1 MPIPNGGLITET
13 NAQYYAGSQ
22 RFLSDGTGRFVTT
35 FNTDLI
41 FGSSD
46 PGTVEY
52 TLNNFV
58 LYTSPNNTPGSF
70 SAYLLDFTVEDNTI
84 ITTVP
89 IPTNTYVA
97 VQLKAMNGGSYGNG
111 EALGAT
117 VQENYGGYSYTSL
130 NNVIDGF
137 IATYVGEH
145 KLIPDVK
152 RTDVIFHAKRGL
164 QEFNYDT
171 LKSIKSQEV
180 TITPSLSM
188 IIPQDYVNYVRLS
201 WTDAYGIK
209 HIIYPS
215 DNLTI
220 KPTDVPLQ
228 TVNGDFIQ
236 DQYGSNTQGTSD
248 TSRNWDNLNQ
258 RRLSGGFDAYQNGV
272 ENYYGDGYM
281 FGHQQLGM
289 RYGALPE
296 TTQVNGY
303 FTMNPARGTISFS
316 SDMNGRTVVLEYI
329 SDGLAYDT
337 DSKVPK
343 MAEEAMYMHIA
354 YSILAGRSG
363 VQEYIVQRFKKD
375 RRAQLRNAKIR
386 LSDIK
391 LDQIVRIM
399 RNKSKQIKH

>member
-1 MPIPNGGLITET
+1 MGLITET
-13 NAQYYAGSQ
+13 NEEYYAGEKV
-22 RFLSDGTGRFVTT
+22 FLIAAATNQSSFETT
-35 FNTDLI
+35 FNTELLLSSSSADANFI
-41 FGSSD
+41 FEISLDGGATYNIYSAGVIS
-46 PGTVEY
+46 
-52 TLNNFV
+52 LSNN
-58 LYTSPNNTPGSF
+58 NK
-70 SAYLLDFTVEDNTI
+70 TI
-84 ITTVP
+84 DVS
-89 IPTNTYVA
+89 VA
-97 VQLKAMNGGSYGNG
+97 VAGPAIARVTLKIA
-111 EALGAT
+111 A
-117 VQENYGGYSYTSL
+117 VQNNYGGYSYVKL
-130 NNVIDGF
+130 NDIINTF
-137 IATYVGEH
+137 IATYVGTG
-145 KLIPDVK
+145 KLIPSVK

-164 QEFNYDT
+164 QEFSYDT

-303 FTMNPARGTISFS
+303 FTMDPARGTISFS
-316 SDMNGRTVVLEYI
+316 SDMNGRTVVLEYL

-391 LDQIVRIM
+391 IDQIVRIM

>member
-1 MPIPNGGLITET
+1 MGLITET
-13 NAQYYAGSQ
+13 NEEYYAGEKV
-22 RFLSDGTGRFVTT
+22 FLIATSTTQSSFVTT
-35 FNTDLI
+35 FNTELALSSSSADSNFI
-41 FGSSD
+41 FEISTDG
-46 PGTVEY
+46 GATYTVY
-52 TLNNFV
+52 
-58 LYTSPNNTPGSF
+58 
-70 SAYLLDFTVEDNTI
+70 SAGVVSLSNDNKTI
-84 ITTVP
+84 DVS
-89 IPTNTYVA
+89 VA
-97 VQLKAMNGGSYGNG
+97 VAGPAIARVTLKIAS
-111 EALGAT
+111 
-117 VQENYGGYSYTSL
+117 VQNNYGGYSYVKL
-130 NNVIDGF
+130 NDIINTF
-137 IATYVGEH
+137 IATYVGTG
-145 KLIPDVK
+145 KLIPSVK

-164 QEFNYDT
+164 QEFSYDT

-201 WTDAYGIK
+201 WIDAYGIK

-228 TVNGDFIQ
+228 SVNGDFVQ
-236 DQYGSNTQGTSD
+236 DGYGSNTQGTSE
-248 TSRNWDNLNQ
+248 TSARWDKLNQ
-258 RRLSGGFDAYQNGV
+258 RRLSGGFDAYQDGV
-272 ENYYGDGYM
+272 ENYYGDNYM

>member
-1 MPIPNGGLITET
+1 MGLITET
-13 NAQYYAGSQ
+13 NEEYYAGEKVFPIAAATTQSS
-22 RFLSDGTGRFVTT
+22 FATT
-35 FNTDLI
+35 FNTELALSSSSASSNFI
-41 FGSSD
+41 FEISTDG
-46 PGTVEY
+46 GATY
-52 TLNNFV
+52 AI
-58 LYTSPNNTPGSF
+58 Y
-70 SAYLLDFTVEDNTI
+70 SAGVISLSNENKTI
-84 ITTVP
+84 DVS
-89 IPTNTYVA
+89 VA
-97 VQLKAMNGGSYGNG
+97 VAGPAIARVTLKINA
-111 EALGAT
+111 
-117 VQENYGGYSYTSL
+117 VQNNYGGYSYVKL
-130 NNVIDGF
+130 NDIINTF
-137 IATYVGEH
+137 IATYVGTG
-145 KLIPDVK
+145 KLIPSVK

-164 QEFNYDT
+164 QEFSYDT

-180 TITPSLSM
+180 TILPSLSM

-201 WTDAYGIK
+201 WIDAYGIK

-228 TVNGDFIQ
+228 TVNGEFMQ
-236 DQYGSNTQGTSD
+236 DGYGSNTQGTSE
-248 TSRNWDNLNQ
+248 TSRRWDNLNQ
-258 RRLSGGFDAYQNGV
+258 RRLSGGFDAYQDGV
-272 ENYYGDGYM
+272 ENYYGDNYM

-303 FTMNPARGTISFS
+303 FTMDPTRGTISFS

>member
-1 MPIPNGGLITET
+1 MGLITET
-13 NAQYYAGSQ
+13 NEEYYAGEKV
-22 RFLSDGTGRFVTT
+22 FLIAAATTQSSFETT
-35 FNTDLI
+35 FNTELVLSSSSTDANFI
-41 FGSSD
+41 FEISTDGGVTYNPYSAGVISLSNNNK
-46 PGTVEY
+46 
-52 TLNNFV
+52 TLDV
-58 LYTSPNNTPGSF
+58 S
-70 SAYLLDFTVEDNTI
+70 
-84 ITTVP
+84 
-89 IPTNTYVA
+89 VA
-97 VQLKAMNGGSYGNG
+97 VAGPAIARIILKIA
-111 EALGAT
+111 A
-117 VQENYGGYSYTSL
+117 VQNNYGGYSYVKL
-130 NNVIDGF
+130 NDIINTF
-137 IATYVGEH
+137 IATYVGTG
-145 KLIPDVK
+145 KLIPSVK

-164 QEFNYDT
+164 QEFSYDT

>member
-1 MPIPNGGLITET
+1 MGLITET
-13 NAQYYAGSQ
+13 NEEYYAGEKV
-22 RFLSDGTGRFVTT
+22 FLIASATNQSSFVTT
-35 FNTDLI
+35 FNTELALSSSSADSNFI
-41 FGSSD
+41 FEISTDGGATYAVYSAGVIS
-46 PGTVEY
+46 
-52 TLNNFV
+52 LSNN
-58 LYTSPNNTPGSF
+58 NK
-70 SAYLLDFTVEDNTI
+70 TI
-84 ITTVP
+84 DVS
-89 IPTNTYVA
+89 VA
-97 VQLKAMNGGSYGNG
+97 VAGPAIARVTLKIA
-111 EALGAT
+111 A
-117 VQENYGGYSYTSL
+117 VQNNYGGYSYVKL
-130 NNVIDGF
+130 NDIINTF
-137 IATYVGEH
+137 IATYVGTG
-145 KLIPDVK
+145 KLIPSVK

-164 QEFNYDT
+164 QEFSYDT

-201 WTDAYGIK
+201 WIDAYGIK

-228 TVNGDFIQ
+228 TVNGDFVQ
-236 DQYGSNTQGTSD
+236 DVYGSNTQGTSE
-248 TSRNWDNLNQ
+248 TSARWDKLNQ
-258 RRLSGGFDAYQNGV
+258 KRLSGGFDAYQNGV
-272 ENYYGDGYM
+272 ENYYGDSYM
-281 FGHQQLGM
+281 FGPQQLGM

-303 FTMNPARGTISFS
+303 FTMDPARGTISFS
-316 SDMNGRTVVLEYI
+316 SDMNNRTVVLEYI

>member
-1 MPIPNGGLITET
+1 MGLITET
-13 NAQYYAGSQ
+13 NEEYYAGEKVFAVAASTNQ
-22 RFLSDGTGRFVTT
+22 SAFVTT
-35 FNTDLI
+35 FNTDLALSSSSANSNFI
-41 FGSSD
+41 FETSTDGGVTYNVYSAGVISLSNNNKTID
-46 PGTVEY
+46 VSVPIAGPAIARI
-52 TLNNFV
+52 TLR
-58 LYTSPNNTPGSF
+58 
-70 SAYLLDFTVEDNTI
+70 
-84 ITTVP
+84 ITTVQ
-89 IPTNTYVA
+89 N
-97 VQLKAMNGGSYGNG
+97 
-111 EALGAT
+111 
-117 VQENYGGYSYTSL
+117 NYGGYSYVKL
-130 NNVIDGF
+130 IDIINTF
-137 IATYVGEH
+137 IATYVGTG
-145 KLIPDVK
+145 KLIPSVK

-164 QEFNYDT
+164 QEFSYDT

-201 WTDAYGIK
+201 WIDAHGIK

-220 KPTDVPLQ
+220 NPTDVPLQ
-228 TVNGDFIQ
+228 TVSGEFIQ
-236 DQYGSNTQGTSD
+236 DGYGSNTQGTSE
-248 TSRNWDNLNQ
+248 TSKRWNNLNQ
-258 RRLSGGFDAYQNGV
+258 IRLSGGFDAYQDGV
-272 ENYYGDGYM
+272 ENYYGDSYM

-303 FTMNPARGTISFS
+303 FTMDASRGTISFS

>member
-1 MPIPNGGLITET
+1 MGLITET
-13 NAQYYAGSQ
+13 NEEYYAGEKV
-22 RFLSDGTGRFVTT
+22 FLITAATNQSSFETT
-35 FNTDLI
+35 FNTELLLSSSSADANFI
-41 FGSSD
+41 FEISLDGGATYNIYSAGVIS
-46 PGTVEY
+46 
-52 TLNNFV
+52 LSNN
-58 LYTSPNNTPGSF
+58 NK
-70 SAYLLDFTVEDNTI
+70 TI
-84 ITTVP
+84 DVS
-89 IPTNTYVA
+89 VA
-97 VQLKAMNGGSYGNG
+97 VAGPAIARVTLKIA
-111 EALGAT
+111 A
-117 VQENYGGYSYTSL
+117 VQNNYGGYSYIKL
-130 NNVIDGF
+130 NDIINTF
-137 IATYVGEH
+137 IATYVGTG
-145 KLIPDVK
+145 KLIPSVK

-164 QEFNYDT
+164 QEFSYDT

-303 FTMNPARGTISFS
+303 FTMDPARGTISFS
-316 SDMNGRTVVLEYI
+316 SDMNGRTVVLEYL

-391 LDQIVRIM
+391 IDQIVRIM

>member
-1 MPIPNGGLITET
+1 MGLITET
-13 NAQYYAGSQ
+13 NEEYYAGEKVFAIAASTNQ
-22 RFLSDGTGRFVTT
+22 SAFVTT
-35 FNTDLI
+35 FNTDLALSSSSANSNFI
-41 FGSSD
+41 FEISTDGGVTYNVYSAGVVSLSNNNKTID
-46 PGTVEY
+46 VSVPIAGPAIARI
-52 TLNNFV
+52 TLR
-58 LYTSPNNTPGSF
+58 
-70 SAYLLDFTVEDNTI
+70 
-84 ITTVP
+84 ITTVQ
-89 IPTNTYVA
+89 N
-97 VQLKAMNGGSYGNG
+97 
-111 EALGAT
+111 
-117 VQENYGGYSYTSL
+117 NYGGYSYVKL
-130 NNVIDGF
+130 IDIINTF
-137 IATYVGEH
+137 IATYVGTG
-145 KLIPDVK
+145 KLIPSVK

-164 QEFNYDT
+164 QEFSYDT

-201 WTDAYGIK
+201 WIDAHGIK

-220 KPTDVPLQ
+220 NPTDVPLQ
-228 TVNGDFIQ
+228 TVSGEFIQ
-236 DQYGSNTQGTSD
+236 DGYGSNTQGTSE
-248 TSRNWDNLNQ
+248 TSKRWNNLNQ
-258 RRLSGGFDAYQNGV
+258 IRLSGGFDAYQDGV
-272 ENYYGDGYM
+272 ENYYGDSYM

-303 FTMNPARGTISFS
+303 FTMDASRGTISFS

>member
-1 MPIPNGGLITET
+1 MGLITET
-13 NAQYYAGSQ
+13 NEEYYAGEKT
-22 RFLSDGTGRFVTT
+22 FLVPTNTTSFATT
-35 FNTDLI
+35 FNTEL
-41 FGSSD
+41 
-46 PGTVEY
+46 
-52 TLNNFV
+52 TLNSTSGDSNFLLEISTDSGATYSKYATLYPAGV
-58 LYTSPNNTPGSF
+58 LSLSNDNK
-70 SAYLLDFTVEDNTI
+70 TVD
-84 ITTVP
+84 VS
-89 IPTNTYVA
+89 VA
-97 VQLKAMNGGSYGNG
+97 VTGS
-111 EALGAT
+111 ATTIARITLTIGA
-117 VQENYGGYSYTSL
+117 VESNYGGYQYVKL
-130 NNVIDGF
+130 NDIINTF
-137 IATYVGEH
+137 IATYVGTG
-145 KLIPDVK
+145 KIIPSVK

-164 QEFNYDT
+164 QEFSYDT

-180 TITPSLSM
+180 SITPSLSM
-188 IIPQDYVNYVRLS
+188 IIPQDYVNYIRLS

-228 TVNGDFIQ
+228 TVNGDYVQ
-236 DQYGSNTQGTSD
+236 DEFGTNTQGTSE
-248 TSRNWDNLNQ
+248 TSKNWDKLNQ

-272 ENYYGDGYM
+272 ENYYGDSYM
-281 FGHQQLGM
+281 FGPQQLGM

-316 SDMNGRTVVLEYI
+316 SDMNGRKVVLEYL

-399 RNKSKQIKH
+399 RNKSKWIKH

>member
-1 MPIPNGGLITET
+1 MGLITET
-13 NAQYYAGSQ
+13 NEEYYAGEKV
-22 RFLSDGTGRFVTT
+22 FLIAAATTQSSFETT
-35 FNTDLI
+35 FNTELVLSSSSADANFI
-41 FGSSD
+41 FEISIDGGATYNEYSA
-46 PGTVEY
+46 GTIS
-52 TLNNFV
+52 LSNN
-58 LYTSPNNTPGSF
+58 NK
-70 SAYLLDFTVEDNTI
+70 TI
-84 ITTVP
+84 DVS
-89 IPTNTYVA
+89 VA
-97 VQLKAMNGGSYGNG
+97 VAGPAIARVTLKIA
-111 EALGAT
+111 A
-117 VQENYGGYSYTSL
+117 VQNNYGGYSYVKL
-130 NNVIDGF
+130 NDIINTF
-137 IATYVGEH
+137 IATYVGTG
-145 KLIPDVK
+145 KLIPSVK
-152 RTDVIFHAKRGL
+152 RTDVVFHAKRGL
-164 QEFNYDT
+164 QEFSYDT

-180 TITPSLSM
+180 SITPSLSM

-236 DQYGSNTQGTSD
+236 DQYGSNTQGTSN

-272 ENYYGDGYM
+272 ENYYGDNYM
-281 FGHQQLGM
+281 FGPQQLGM

>member
-1 MPIPNGGLITET
+1 MGLITET
-13 NAQYYAGSQ
+13 NEEYYAGEKV
-22 RFLSDGTGRFVTT
+22 FLIAASTTQSSFETT
-35 FNTDLI
+35 FNTELVLNSSSADANFI
-41 FGSSD
+41 FEISLDGGATYNPYSAGVISLSNNNK
-46 PGTVEY
+46 
-52 TLNNFV
+52 TLDV
-58 LYTSPNNTPGSF
+58 S
-70 SAYLLDFTVEDNTI
+70 
-84 ITTVP
+84 
-89 IPTNTYVA
+89 VA
-97 VQLKAMNGGSYGNG
+97 VAGPAIARIILKIA
-111 EALGAT
+111 A
-117 VQENYGGYSYTSL
+117 VQNNYGGYSYVKL
-130 NNVIDGF
+130 NDIINTF
-137 IATYVGEH
+137 IATYVGTG
-145 KLIPDVK
+145 KLIPSVK

-164 QEFNYDT
+164 QEFSYDT

-228 TVNGDFIQ
+228 NVNGDFIQ

>member
-1 MPIPNGGLITET
+1 MGLITET
-13 NAQYYAGSQ
+13 NEEYYAGEKV
-22 RFLSDGTGRFVTT
+22 FLIATSTTQSSFVTT
-35 FNTDLI
+35 FNTELALSSSSADSNFI
-41 FGSSD
+41 FEISTDG
-46 PGTVEY
+46 GATYAVY
-52 TLNNFV
+52 
-58 LYTSPNNTPGSF
+58 
-70 SAYLLDFTVEDNTI
+70 SAGVVSLSNDNRTI
-84 ITTVP
+84 DVS
-89 IPTNTYVA
+89 VA
-97 VQLKAMNGGSYGNG
+97 VAGPAIARVTLKIAS
-111 EALGAT
+111 
-117 VQENYGGYSYTSL
+117 VQNNYGGYSYVKL
-130 NNVIDGF
+130 NDIINTF
-137 IATYVGEH
+137 IATYVGTG
-145 KLIPDVK
+145 KLIPSVK

-164 QEFNYDT
+164 QEFSYDT

-188 IIPQDYVNYVRLS
+188 VIPQDYVNYVRLS
-201 WTDAYGIK
+201 WIDAYGIK

-236 DQYGSNTQGTSD
+236 DGYGSNTQGTSE
-248 TSRNWDNLNQ
+248 TSARWDKLNQ
-258 RRLSGGFDAYQNGV
+258 RRLSGGFDAYQDGV
-272 ENYYGDGYM
+272 ENYYGDNYM

>member
-1 MPIPNGGLITET
+1 MGLITET
-13 NAQYYAGSQ
+13 NEEYYAGEKT
-22 RFLSDGTGRFVTT
+22 FLVPTNAASFATT
-35 FNTDLI
+35 FNTEL
-41 FGSSD
+41 
-46 PGTVEY
+46 
-52 TLNNFV
+52 TLNSTSGDSNF
-58 LYTSPNNTPGSF
+58 
-70 SAYLLDFTVEDNTI
+70 LLEISTD
-84 ITTVP
+84 
-89 IPTNTYVA
+89 
-97 VQLKAMNGGSYGNG
+97 S
-111 EALGAT
+111 GAT
-117 VQENYGGYSYTSL
+117 YSKYATLYPAGVLSLSNDNRTVDVSVPVTGSATTIAKITLTIGAVESNYGGYQYVKL
-130 NNVIDGF
+130 NDIINTF
-137 IATYVGEH
+137 IATYVGTG
-145 KLIPDVK
+145 KLIPSVK

-164 QEFNYDT
+164 QEFSYDT

-228 TVNGDFIQ
+228 TVNGDYVQ
-236 DQYGSNTQGTSD
+236 DQFGANTQGTSE
-248 TSRNWDNLNQ
+248 TSKNWDALNQ
-258 RRLSGGFDAYQNGV
+258 KRLSGGFDAYQNGV
-272 ENYYGDGYM
+272 ENYYGDSYM
-281 FGHQQLGM
+281 FGPQQLGM

-303 FTMNPARGTISFS
+303 FTMDPARGTISFS
-316 SDMNGRTVVLEYI
+316 SDMNGRKVVLEYL

-363 VQEYIVQRFKKD
+363 IQEYIVQRFKKD

-399 RNKSKQIKH
+399 RNKSKWIKH

>member
-1 MPIPNGGLITET
+1 MGLITET
-13 NAQYYAGSQ
+13 NEEYYAGEKV
-22 RFLSDGTGRFVTT
+22 FLVPTNTTSFATT
-35 FNTDLI
+35 FNTEL
-41 FGSSD
+41 
-46 PGTVEY
+46 
-52 TLNNFV
+52 TLDSPTGDSNF
-58 LYTSPNNTPGSF
+58 
-70 SAYLLDFTVEDNTI
+70 LLEISTD
-84 ITTVP
+84 
-89 IPTNTYVA
+89 
-97 VQLKAMNGGSYGNG
+97 S
-111 EALGAT
+111 GAT
-117 VQENYGGYSYTSL
+117 YNKYSTLYPAGVISLSNNNKTVDVSVPVTGAAGTIAKITLKIGAVESNYGGYQYVKL
-130 NNVIDGF
+130 NDIINTF
-137 IATYVGEH
+137 IATYVGTG
-145 KLIPDVK
+145 KLIPSVK

-164 QEFNYDT
+164 QEFSYDT

-236 DQYGSNTQGTSD
+236 DKYGTNTQGTSD

-258 RRLSGGFDAYQNGV
+258 RRLSGGFDAYQNGI
-272 ENYYGDGYM
+272 ENYYGDSYM
-281 FGHQQLGM
+281 FGPQQLGM
-289 RYGALPE
+289 RYGSLPE

-363 VQEYIVQRFKKD
+363 VQEYVVQRFKKD

-399 RNKSKQIKH
+399 RNKSKWIKH

>member
-1 MPIPNGGLITET
+1 MGLITET
-13 NAQYYAGSQ
+13 NEEYYAGEKT
-22 RFLSDGTGRFVTT
+22 FLVPTNAASFATT
-35 FNTDLI
+35 FNTEL
-41 FGSSD
+41 
-46 PGTVEY
+46 
-52 TLNNFV
+52 TLNSTSGDSNF
-58 LYTSPNNTPGSF
+58 
-70 SAYLLDFTVEDNTI
+70 LLEISTD
-84 ITTVP
+84 
-89 IPTNTYVA
+89 
-97 VQLKAMNGGSYGNG
+97 S
-111 EALGAT
+111 GAT
-117 VQENYGGYSYTSL
+117 YSKYVTLYPAGVLSLSNDNRTVDVSVPVTGSATTIAKITLTIGAVESNYGGYQYVKL
-130 NNVIDGF
+130 NDIINTF
-137 IATYVGEH
+137 IATYVGTG
-145 KLIPDVK
+145 KLIPSVK

-164 QEFNYDT
+164 QEFSYDT

-228 TVNGDFIQ
+228 TVNGDYVQ
-236 DQYGSNTQGTSD
+236 DQFGANTQGTSE
-248 TSRNWDNLNQ
+248 TSKNWDALNQ
-258 RRLSGGFDAYQNGV
+258 KRLSGGFDAYQNGV
-272 ENYYGDGYM
+272 ENYYGDSYM
-281 FGHQQLGM
+281 FGPQQLGM

-303 FTMNPARGTISFS
+303 FTMDPARGTISFS
-316 SDMNGRTVVLEYI
+316 SDMNGRKVVLEYL

-363 VQEYIVQRFKKD
+363 IQEYIVQRFKKD

-399 RNKSKQIKH
+399 RNKSKWIKH

>member
-1 MPIPNGGLITET
+1 MGLITET
-13 NAQYYAGSQ
+13 NEEYYAGEKV
-22 RFLSDGTGRFVTT
+22 FLITAATNQSSFETT
-35 FNTDLI
+35 FNTELLLSSSSADANFI
-41 FGSSD
+41 FEISLDGGATYNIYSAGVIS
-46 PGTVEY
+46 
-52 TLNNFV
+52 LSNN
-58 LYTSPNNTPGSF
+58 NK
-70 SAYLLDFTVEDNTI
+70 TI
-84 ITTVP
+84 DVS
-89 IPTNTYVA
+89 VA
-97 VQLKAMNGGSYGNG
+97 VAGPAIARVTLKIA
-111 EALGAT
+111 A
-117 VQENYGGYSYTSL
+117 VQNNYGGYSYVKL
-130 NNVIDGF
+130 NDIINTF
-137 IATYVGEH
+137 IATYVGTG
-145 KLIPDVK
+145 KLIPSVK

-164 QEFNYDT
+164 QEFSYDT

-303 FTMNPARGTISFS
+303 FTMDPARGTISFS
-316 SDMNGRTVVLEYI
+316 SDMNGRTVVLEYL

-391 LDQIVRIM
+391 IDQIVRIM

>member
-1 MPIPNGGLITET
+1 MGLITET
-13 NAQYYAGSQ
+13 NEEYYAGEKILLIASNASESS
-22 RFLSDGTGRFVTT
+22 FETT
-35 FNTDLI
+35 FNTELVLSSASADSNFI
-41 FGSSD
+41 FEISLDSGA
-46 PGTVEY
+46 TY
-52 TLNNFV
+52 N
-58 LYTSPNNTPGSF
+58 LYTAGIISLSNN
-70 SAYLLDFTVEDNTI
+70 NRTI
-84 ITTVP
+84 DVSVAINGGVSGAIIRITLK
-89 IPTNTYVA
+89 IAA
-97 VQLKAMNGGSYGNG
+97 VQN
-111 EALGAT
+111 
-117 VQENYGGYSYTSL
+117 NYGGYSYVKL
-130 NNVIDGF
+130 IDIINTF
-137 IATYVGEH
+137 IATYVGTG
-145 KLIPDVK
+145 KLIPSVK
-152 RTDVIFHAKRGL
+152 RTDVMFHAKRGL
-164 QEFNYDT
+164 AEFSYDT
-171 LKSIKSQEV
+171 LKSIKSQEL

-201 WTDAYGIK
+201 WIDSHGVK

-220 KPTDVPLQ
+220 NPTDIPLQ

-236 DQYGSNTQGTSD
+236 DQFGTNTQGSSKTS
-248 TSRNWDNLNQ
+248 SRWAGLNQ
-258 RRLSGGFDAYQNGV
+258 RRLSGGFDGYQDGV
-272 ENYYGDGYM
+272 ENYYGDSNM
-281 FGHQQLGM
+281 FGYQQLGM
-289 RYGALPE
+289 RYGLLPE

-303 FTMNPARGTISFS
+303 FTMNPARGTIAFS
-316 SDMNGRTVVLEYI
+316 SDMNGRLVVLEYI
-329 SDGLAYDT
+329 SDGLAYDV

>member
-1 MPIPNGGLITET
+1 MGLITET
-13 NAQYYAGSQ
+13 NEEYYAGEKV
-22 RFLSDGTGRFVTT
+22 FLIAAATTQSSFETT
-35 FNTDLI
+35 FNTELVLSSSSADANFI
-41 FGSSD
+41 FEISTDGGVTYNPYSAGVISLSNNNK
-46 PGTVEY
+46 
-52 TLNNFV
+52 TLDV
-58 LYTSPNNTPGSF
+58 S
-70 SAYLLDFTVEDNTI
+70 
-84 ITTVP
+84 
-89 IPTNTYVA
+89 VA
-97 VQLKAMNGGSYGNG
+97 VAGPAIARIILKIA
-111 EALGAT
+111 A
-117 VQENYGGYSYTSL
+117 VQNNYGGYSYVKL
-130 NNVIDGF
+130 NDIINTF
-137 IATYVGEH
+137 IATYVGTG
-145 KLIPDVK
+145 KLIPSVK

-164 QEFNYDT
+164 QEFSYDT

-316 SDMNGRTVVLEYI
+316 SDMNGRVVVLEYI
-329 SDGLAYDT
+329 SDGLAHDT

-363 VQEYIVQRFKKD
+363 VQEYVVQRFKKD
-375 RRAQLRNAKIR
+375 RRAALRNAKIR

-391 LDQIVRIM
+391 IGQIARIM